1 MQIMLI
7 RIPIGP
13 LLILEDGLNPRIV
26 SALLASFSSTS
37 PIAFMMLTRNTR
49 LLIYLSSR
57 AVDFKKGR
65 ASRMMMESDLD
76 IARKA
81 NIRPIVEVANKLG
94 LQGCDL
100 VLQGPS
106 IAKISWDRIKQAG
119 GEKQGFLVLV
129 TSVNPTPFGEGKTV
143 TTIGLNQG
151 LNRRGHNAT
160 CVIREPSMGPVFG
173 IKGGAAGG
181 GFSQVLP
188 MEEINLHFT
197 GDLHAVTM
205 AHNLCSA
212 MLDNH
217 LHRSN
222 TLNLDLDRILWP
234 RVIDMNDRS
243 LREVTVGLGGK
254 ANGIVRTERFD
265 ITASS
270 EVMAIL
276 VLSKDYADLRA
287 RLGRIAI
294 GVSTDGDLVTA
305 EDLGCAGAMA
315 LLLRNALLPNLVQT
329 LEGDPAFIHGG
340 PFANIAHGNSSI
352 IGDSIAFSC
361 ADYVVTEAGFGAEM
375 GAEKALQIKAKAAG
389 KVPDCLILNATVRA
403 MKLHGG
409 GFSTGG
415 GKRPPREEIEGENVE
430 ATRAGAATNLRRHVL
445 NLSSTNVPVIVSINR
460 FSSDTDA
467 EVEAIREEA
476 IAAGA
481 RDVVIFE
488 GHAKG
493 GEGAVNLADAV
504 VEACAAHDAAGRPYD
519 PIVEPGM
526 AAEQTILRIAT
537 KVYGARTVDFSPEA
551 NKTLES
557 LREWGLENLP
567 VCMAKTQY
575 SFSHEP
581 TELGA
586 PIGFTLPIR
595 ELRLNSGAGFIVAI
609 CGSMMTMPGLPA
621 RPAAID
627 MDMDDDGGLTGV
639 FS

>member
-1 MQIMLI
+1 M
-7 RIPIGP
+7 
-13 LLILEDGLNPRIV
+13 D
-26 SALLASFSSTS
+26 
-37 PIAFMMLTRNTR
+37 
-49 LLIYLSSR
+49 
-57 AVDFKKGR
+57 
-65 ASRMMMESDLD
+65 SDLD

-81 NIRPIVEVANKLG
+81 TTRPIQEVADKLG
-94 LQGCDL
+94 LERSDL
-100 VLQGPS
+100 ILQGSS
-106 IAKISWDRIKQAG
+106 IAKISWDRLKQAG
-119 GEKQGFLVLV
+119 DGKQGFLILV

-217 LHRSN
+217 LHRGN
-222 TLNLDLDRILWP
+222 NLDLDLNRILWP

-265 ITASS
+265 ITAAS

-294 GVSTDGDLVTA
+294 GVSTNGDLVTA

-352 IGDSIAFSC
+352 IGDSLALSC
-361 ADYVVTEAGFGAEM
+361 ADYVVTEAGFGADM
-375 GAEKALQIKAKAAG
+375 GAEKALQIKAQASG
-389 KVPDCLILNATVRA
+389 KVPDCLVLNVTVRA
-403 MKLHGG
+403 MKLHGD

-415 GKRPPREEIEGENVE
+415 GKRPPKEELEAENVE
-430 ATRAGAATNLRRHVL
+430 ATRAGAATNLRRHVR
-445 NLSSTNVPVIVSINR
+445 NLSSTNVPVVVSINR
-460 FSSDTDA
+460 FASDTDA
-467 EVEAIREEA
+467 EIEAIREEA
-476 IAAGA
+476 VAAGA
-481 RDVVIFE
+481 RDVVVFE

-493 GEGAVNLADAV
+493 GQGAVNLADAV
-504 VEACAAHDAAGRPYD
+504 VEACASHDAAGRPYD
-519 PIVEPGM
+519 PIVEPGLP
-526 AAEQTILRIAT
+526 ADQTILRVAT
-537 KVYGARTVDFSPEA
+537 NVYGAQTVDFSPEA
-551 NKTLES
+551 QKTLEL

-575 SFSHEP
+575 SFSHEG
-581 TELGA
+581 TVLGA
-586 PIGFTLPIR
+586 PTGFTLPIR
-595 ELRLNSGAGFIVAI
+595 ELRLNSGAGFIVAV
-609 CGSMMTMPGLPA
+609 CGSMMTMPGLPI
-621 RPAAID
+621 RPAAMD
-627 MDMDDDGGLTGV
+627 MDMDEDGRLTGV

>member
-1 MQIMLI
+1 
-7 RIPIGP
+7 
-13 LLILEDGLNPRIV
+13 
-26 SALLASFSSTS
+26 
-37 PIAFMMLTRNTR
+37 
-49 LLIYLSSR
+49 
-57 AVDFKKGR
+57 
-65 ASRMMMESDLD
+65 MMESDLD

-81 NIRPIVEVANKLG
+81 TTRPIEEVADKLG
-94 LQGCDL
+94 LERSDL
-100 VLQGPS
+100 ILQGSS
-106 IAKISWDRIKQAG
+106 IAKISWDRLKQAG
-119 GEKQGFLVLV
+119 TEKQGFLILV

-217 LHRSN
+217 LHRGN
-222 TLNLDLDRILWP
+222 DLNLDLNRILWP

-265 ITASS
+265 ITAAS

-294 GVSTDGDLVTA
+294 GVSTDGGLVTA

-352 IGDSIAFSC
+352 IGDALALSC
-361 ADYVVTEAGFGAEM
+361 ADYVVTEAGFGADM
-375 GAEKALQIKAKAAG
+375 GAEKALQIKAQAAG
-389 KVPDCLILNATVRA
+389 KVPDCLVLNVTVRA
-403 MKLHGG
+403 MKLHGD

-415 GKRPPREEIEGENVE
+415 GKRPPKEELEAENVE
-430 ATRAGAATNLRRHVL
+430 ATRAGAAANLRRHVR
-445 NLSSTNVPVIVSINR
+445 NLSSTNVPVVVSINR
-460 FSSDTDA
+460 FASDTDA

-481 RDVVIFE
+481 KDVVVFE

-493 GEGAVNLADAV
+493 GEGAVALADAV
-504 VEACAAHDAAGRPYD
+504 VEACASHDAAGRPYD

-526 AAEQTILRIAT
+526 PADQTILRVAT
-537 KVYGARTVDFSPEA
+537 NVYGAHTVDFSPEA
-551 NKTLES
+551 HKTLES

-586 PIGFTLPIR
+586 PTGFTLPIR
-595 ELRLNSGAGFIVAI
+595 ELRLNSGAGFIVAV
-609 CGSMMTMPGLPA
+609 CGSMMTMPGLPI
-621 RPAAID
+621 RPAAMD
-627 MDMDDDGGLTGV
+627 MDMDDDGRLTGV

>member
-1 MQIMLI
+1 
-7 RIPIGP
+7 
-13 LLILEDGLNPRIV
+13 
-26 SALLASFSSTS
+26 
-37 PIAFMMLTRNTR
+37 
-49 LLIYLSSR
+49 
-57 AVDFKKGR
+57 
-65 ASRMMMESDLD
+65 MESDLD
-76 IARKA
+76 IARNA
-81 NIRPIVEVANKLG
+81 TTRPIQEVADKLG
-94 LQGCDL
+94 LERSDL
-100 VLQGPS
+100 ILQGSS
-106 IAKISWDRIKQAG
+106 IAKISWDRLKQAG
-119 GEKQGFLVLV
+119 EGKHGFLILV

-217 LHRSN
+217 LHRGN
-222 TLNLDLDRILWP
+222 DLNLDLDRILWP

-265 ITASS
+265 ITAAS

-294 GVSTDGDLVTA
+294 GVSTDGNLVTA

-352 IGDSIAFSC
+352 IGDSLALSC
-361 ADYVVTEAGFGAEM
+361 ADYVVTEAGFGADM
-375 GAEKALQIKAKAAG
+375 GAEKALQIKAQAAG
-389 KVPDCLILNATVRA
+389 KVPDCIVLNVTVRA
-403 MKLHGG
+403 MKLHGD

-415 GKRPPREEIEGENVE
+415 GKRPPKEELEAENVE
-430 ATRAGAATNLRRHVL
+430 ATRSGAATNLRRHVR
-445 NLSSTNVPVIVSINR
+445 NLSSTNLPVVVSINR
-460 FSSDTDA
+460 FASDTDA
-467 EVEAIREEA
+467 EVGAIREEA

-481 RDVVIFE
+481 RDVVVFE

-493 GEGAVNLADAV
+493 GQGAVALADAV
-504 VEACAAHDAAGRPYD
+504 VEACAVHDSAGRPYD
-519 PIVEPGM
+519 PLVEPGM
-526 AAEQTILRIAT
+526 SADQTILSVAT
-537 KVYGARTVDFSPEA
+537 NVYGADTVEFSPEA
-551 NKTLES
+551 QNTLE
-557 LREWGLENLP
+557 LLQEWGLENLP

-575 SFSHEP
+575 SFSHEG
-581 TELGA
+581 TALGA
-586 PIGFTLPIR
+586 PSGFTLPIR
-595 ELRLNSGAGFIVAI
+595 ELRLNSGAGFIVAV
-609 CGSMMTMPGLPA
+609 CGSMMTMPGLPI
-621 RPAAID
+621 RPAAMD
-627 MDMDDDGGLTGV
+627 MDMDEDGRLTGV

>member
-1 MQIMLI
+1 M
-7 RIPIGP
+7 
-13 LLILEDGLNPRIV
+13 D
-26 SALLASFSSTS
+26 
-37 PIAFMMLTRNTR
+37 
-49 LLIYLSSR
+49 
-57 AVDFKKGR
+57 
-65 ASRMMMESDLD
+65 SDLD
-76 IARKA
+76 IARNA
-81 NIRPIVEVANKLG
+81 TTRPIQEVADKLG
-94 LQGCDL
+94 LERSDL
-100 VLQGPS
+100 ILQGSS
-106 IAKISWDRIKQAG
+106 IAKISWDRLKQAG
-119 GEKQGFLVLV
+119 EGKQGFLILV

-217 LHRSN
+217 LHRGN
-222 TLNLDLDRILWP
+222 DLNLDLDRILWP

-265 ITASS
+265 ITAAS

-294 GVSTDGDLVTA
+294 GVSTDGNLVTA

-352 IGDSIAFSC
+352 IGDSLALSC
-361 ADYVVTEAGFGAEM
+361 ADYVVTEAGFGADM
-375 GAEKALQIKAKAAG
+375 GAEKALQIKAQAAG
-389 KVPDCLILNATVRA
+389 KVPDCIVLNVTVRA
-403 MKLHGG
+403 MKLHGD

-415 GKRPPREEIEGENVE
+415 GKRPPKEELEAENIE
-430 ATRAGAATNLRRHVL
+430 ATRSGAATNLRRHVR
-445 NLSSTNVPVIVSINR
+445 NLSSTNLPVVVSINR
-460 FSSDTDA
+460 FATDTDA
-467 EVEAIREEA
+467 EVTAIREEA

-481 RDVVIFE
+481 RDVVVFE

-493 GEGAVNLADAV
+493 GQGAVALADAV
-504 VEACAAHDAAGRPYD
+504 VEACAAHDSAGRPYD
-519 PIVEPGM
+519 PLVEPGM
-526 AAEQTILRIAT
+526 SADQTIQSVAT
-537 KVYGARTVDFSPEA
+537 NVYGADTVEFSPEA
-551 NKTLES
+551 QNTLE
-557 LREWGLENLP
+557 LLQEWGLENLP

-575 SFSHEP
+575 SFSHEG
-581 TELGA
+581 TALGA
-586 PIGFTLPIR
+586 PSGFTLPIR
-595 ELRLNSGAGFIVAI
+595 ELRLNSGAGFIVAV
-609 CGSMMTMPGLPA
+609 CGSMMTMPGLPI
-621 RPAAID
+621 RPAAMD
-627 MDMDDDGGLTGV
+627 MDMDEDGRLTGV